1 MTAIYKRELRSYFT
15 SMTGYVYAASVTL
28 FVGIYF
34 MIMNLKMG
42 YPYFASALS
51 GAVTIL
57 IFAVPVL
64 TMRSMAE
71 ERHAK
76 TDQLLIT
83 APVSVTA
90 IVTGKF
96 FAMLTVYAVPML
108 ISCLCPIVIGMLGT
122 GSFIIDYSAIFM
134 FMFLGA
140 LFIAAGMFISS
151 LTDSQ
156 VIAAVCTMGL
166 LLIFMLWDTIIS
178 YIPKT
183 PAASA
188 AGFSL
193 ISILAALAVYKAC
206 RGKIAAI
213 VIAAAGTVTSICL
226 AIFAGEWFSEALFW
240 FLSALSV
247 YEPIANFTN
256 YFVFDIGGIIYYAV
270 TACVFVFLTIQSVQ
284 RRRLV

>member
-96 FAMLTVYAVPML
+96 FAMP
-108 ISCLCPIVIGMLGT
+108 
-122 GSFIIDYSAIFM
+122 AI
-134 FMFLGA
+134 LRK
-140 LFIAAGMFISS
+140 AGIFVR
-151 LTDSQ
+151 Q
-156 VIAAVCTMGL
+156 V
-166 LLIFMLWDTIIS
+166 W
-178 YIPKT
+178 
-183 PAASA
+183 
-188 AGFSL
+188 
-193 ISILAALAVYKAC
+193 
-206 RGKIAAI
+206 
-213 VIAAAGTVTSICL
+213 
-226 AIFAGEWFSEALFW
+226 
-240 FLSALSV
+240 
-247 YEPIANFTN
+247 
-256 YFVFDIGGIIYYAV
+256 
-270 TACVFVFLTIQSVQ
+270 
-284 RRRLV
+284 

>member
-1 MTAIYKRELRSYFT
+1 
-15 SMTGYVYAASVTL
+15 
-28 FVGIYF
+28 
-34 MIMNLKMG
+34 
-42 YPYFASALS
+42 
-51 GAVTIL
+51 
-57 IFAVPVL
+57 
-64 TMRSMAE
+64 
-71 ERHAK
+71 
-76 TDQLLIT
+76 
-83 APVSVTA
+83 
-90 IVTGKF
+90 
-96 FAMLTVYAVPML
+96 MLTVYAVPML

-213 VIAAAGTVTSICL
+213 VIAAAGTES
-226 AIFAGEWFSEALFW
+226 GE
-240 FLSALSV
+240 
-247 YEPIANFTN
+247 
-256 YFVFDIGGIIYYAV
+256 D
-270 TACVFVFLTIQSVQ
+270 
-284 RRRLV
+284 

>member
-15 SMTGYVYAASVTL
+15 SMTGYVYVAAVTL
-28 FVGIYF
+28 FIGIYF
-34 MIMNLKMG
+34 MILNLKMG

-51 GAVTIL
+51 GSVTIL

-71 ERHAK
+71 ERRAK

-83 APVSVTA
+83 SPVSVTA

-96 FAMLTVYAVPML
+96 FAMWTVYAVPML
-108 ISCLCPIVIGMLGT
+108 VSCLCPIVIGILGE
-122 GSFIIDYSAIFM
+122 GSYTIDYSAILM
-134 FMFLGA
+134 SMFLGA

-151 LTDSQ
+151 LTESQ
-156 VIAAVCTMGL
+156 IIAAVCTMGI
-166 LLIFMLWDTIIS
+166 LLILMLWDTIIS

-188 AGFSL
+188 VGFSL
-193 ISILAALAVYKAC
+193 IFILSALAVYKAC
-206 RGKIAAI
+206 RGRAAAIIIAA
-213 VIAAAGTVTSICL
+213 VGVAGSICL
-226 AIFAGEWFSEALFW
+226 AVFAGQWFSSALFW
-240 FLSALSV
+240 LLSAFSV
-247 YEPIANFTN
+247 YEPISNFTN
-256 YFVFDIGGIIYYAV
+256 YFVFDIGGLIYYTV
-270 TACVFVFLTIQSVQ
+270 MACALIFLTIQSVQ

>member
-1 MTAIYKRELRSYFT
+1 MTAIYKRELRSCFT
-15 SMTGYVYAASVTL
+15 SMTGYVYVAAVTL
-28 FVGIYF
+28 FFGVYF

-51 GAVTIL
+51 GSVTIL

-71 ERHAK
+71 ERRAR
-76 TDQLLIT
+76 TDQLLLT
-83 APVSVTA
+83 SPVSVTA

-96 FAMLTVYAVPML
+96 LAMWTVYAIPMMAA
-108 ISCLCPIVIGMLGT
+108 CLCPIVINMLGE
-122 GSFIIDYSAIFM
+122 GSYLIDYSAIFM

-151 LTDSQ
+151 LTESQ
-156 VIAAVCTMGL
+156 IIAAVCTMGL
-166 LLIFMLWDTIIS
+166 LLILMLWDTIIS

-188 AGFSL
+188 AGFGI
-193 ISILAALAVYKAC
+193 ISISSGLAVYKAC
-206 RGKIAAI
+206 RGKAAAIIIAAG
-213 VIAAAGTVTSICL
+213 GTAVSVCL
-226 AIFAGEWFSEALFW
+226 AIFAGEWFSPALYW
-240 FLSALSV
+240 LLSAFSV
-247 YEPIANFTN
+247 YEPISNFTN
-256 YFVFDIGGIIYYAV
+256 YFVFNIGGIIYYIV
-270 TACVFVFLTIQSVQ
+270 MACALTFLTVQSVQ